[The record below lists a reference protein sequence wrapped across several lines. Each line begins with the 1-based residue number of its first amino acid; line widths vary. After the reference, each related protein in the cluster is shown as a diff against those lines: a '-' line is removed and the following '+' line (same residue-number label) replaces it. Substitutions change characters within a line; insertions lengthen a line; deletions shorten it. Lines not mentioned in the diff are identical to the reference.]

1 MTELKREQSSKTD
14 RTPPEPTTRC
24 DLHLHSAASLTTR
37 QWFSEY
43 FDAPESYADPLR
55 QYELCKARG
64 MDLVTLTDHDSIEGG
79 LLLVERPDFFLSVEV
94 STRFP
99 DNDCAVHV
107 LVYNVTPAQHRKLQ
121 RLRDSVFSVVEFI
134 RREGLPYAL
143 PHPLLS
149 PNWRMDRE
157 TLEKCFVLFP
167 TVEAINGLND
177 RRVNPIAETL
187 IASLSPEVLV
197 ALSAKH
203 GIPLAHGK
211 PRRPALTAGS
221 DDHGHR
227 RAGTI
232 FTEVGG
238 KLGAAAYLERMM
250 NGEARLVGKAGDLNA
265 MALCIKQGA
274 YEHFRRKGAGVRGQR
289 NPFVDVMD
297 VLAGRVPPTDP
308 SSPRGAGSLVESL
321 VRAAERARM
330 PVGLDLDITVTP
342 DEGTDESDRRIV
354 EAVTRISDT
363 LAADATEELVAAGM
377 AFDIYGLCAA
387 LTDLAGAMVVAS
399 PLLFAADHFARQWD
413 QVQRILKEWRAT
425 DLPSTSEHLAVF
437 SDSRDNIDGV
447 ASWCRRF
454 MCQAETAGRRV
465 WFASCDEVAPL
476 DSLCAT
482 ASPITSVARF
492 KVPLYPGF
500 EVVVPSLPGTVDRLW
515 REGITHVELATPGPM
530 GLAGLAA
537 ARLLRL
543 PVTASFHTDLCGL
556 TAALTGESTATDLTR
571 TYLRWFYRSVDRV
584 FAFSASS
591 REKLLEMGVSAAK
604 IELMPVAVDPDDF
617 TPRNASASTFAGL
630 GLNMG
635 DRPVVL
641 SVGRLSPEKNIGV
654 IIDAVERLQHRS
666 PAPFL
671 VVAGDGPAREAIE
684 RSCRG
689 KSFVAIVGF
698 QEGAA
703 LRRLYASARAFVFA
717 SKVDTLGLVNLEALA
732 SGVPVLVPGNSAI
745 AGLLHDGDNALF
757 FDPDA
762 GELSDALS
770 DLLDDP
776 ARAARLAAGGRSY
789 TLDRWQTTQ
798 FDEVWRTMV
807 AGSATACAA

>member
-1 MTELKREQSSKTD
+1 LTDATSSRAD
-14 RTPPEPTTRC
+14 RNSQLLTTRC

-43 FDAPESYADPLR
+43 FDAPESYADPVR

-79 LLLVERPDFFLSVEV
+79 LLLVDRPDFFLSVEV

-107 LVYNVTPAQHRKLQ
+107 LVYNITPAQHRKLQ
-121 RLRDSVFSVVEFI
+121 RLRDSVFRVVEFV

-177 RRVNPIAETL
+177 RRVSPFAETL
-187 IASLSPEVLV
+187 IASLTPDIL
-197 ALSAKH
+197 AGLSEKH

-211 PRRPALTAGS
+211 SRRPALTAGS

-232 FTEVGG
+232 FTEVSG
-238 KLGAAAYLERMM
+238 KLGTAAYLERVM
-250 NGEARLVGKAGDLNA
+250 NGDGRGVGEAGDLNA
-265 MALCIKQGA
+265 MAMCIKQGA
-274 YEHFRRKGAGVRGQR
+274 YEHFRRKGAGARGQR

-297 VLAGRVPPTDP
+297 VLAGRVPSADA
-308 SSPRGAGSLVESL
+308 SSPRGASSLVESL
-321 VRAAERARM
+321 VRAAQRARL
-330 PVGLDLDITVTP
+330 PVGLDLDITLTP

-354 EAVTRISDT
+354 EAVTRISDA
-363 LAADATEELVAAGM
+363 LAADATEELVAAAT
-377 AFDIYGLCAA
+377 AFDVYGLFAA
-387 LTDLAGAMVVAS
+387 LTDIAGAMVVAS

-413 QVQRILKEWRAT
+413 QVQRIQKEWRAT
-425 DLPSTSEHLAVF
+425 DLPGTPEHLAVF
-437 SDSRDNIDGV
+437 SDSRDNVDGV

-465 WFASCDEVAPL
+465 WFASCDEVAPR
-476 DSLCAT
+476 DSSCPT
-482 ASPITSVARF
+482 ASPIASVARF
-492 KVPLYPGF
+492 KIPLYPGF
-500 EVVVPSLPGTVDRLW
+500 EVVVPSLPGTVDRIW

-543 PVTASFHTDLCGL
+543 PVTATFHTDLCGL
-556 TAALTGESTATDLTR
+556 AVALTGASTVADLTR
-571 TYLRWFYRSVDRV
+571 SYLRWFYCSVDRV
-584 FAFSASS
+584 FAFSATS
-591 REKLLEMGVSAAK
+591 RDTLLAMGVPAAR
-604 IELMPVAVDPDDF
+604 IELMPVAVDPSDF
-617 TPRNASASTFAGL
+617 APGHASANTFPGL
-630 GLNMG
+630 GLNVG
-635 DRPVVL
+635 VRPVVL
-641 SVGRLSPEKNIGV
+641 SVGRLSPEKNLGV

-684 RSCRG
+684 RSYRG
-689 KSFVAIVGF
+689 KNFVAFVGF
-698 QEGAA
+698 QEGAV
-703 LRRLYASARAFVFA
+703 LRQIYASARAFVFA
-717 SKVDTLGLVNLEALA
+717 STVDTLGLVNLEALA
-732 SGVPVLVPGNSAI
+732 SGVPVLVPRDSAI
-745 AGLLHDGDNALF
+745 AGFLDDGGNALF
-757 FDPDA
+757 FDPNA

-776 ARAARLAAGGRSY
+776 VRAARLAAGGRGY
-789 TLDRWQTTQ
+789 TVDRWQTAQ
-798 FDEVWRTMV
+798 FDELWRTLV
-807 AGSATACAA
+807 AGAATRCAA

>member
-1 MTELKREQSSKTD
+1 LTQTNSSKTD
-14 RTPPEPTTRC
+14 RNSPAPTTRC

-43 FDAPESYADPLR
+43 FAAPESYADPLR

-79 LLLVERPDFFLSVEV
+79 LLLVDRPDFFLSVEV

-121 RLRDSVFSVVEFI
+121 HLRDSVFNVVEFI
-134 RREGLPYAL
+134 RHEALPHAL

-167 TVEAINGLND
+167 TVEAVNGLND
-177 RRVNPIAETL
+177 CRVRPAAATL
-187 IASLSPEVLV
+187 IASLTPEVLV

-203 GIPLAHGK
+203 GIALAHGN

-232 FTEVGG
+232 FTEVSG
-238 KLGAAAYLERMM
+238 KLGAAAYLERVM
-250 NGEARLVGKAGDLNA
+250 NGEARVVGDAGDLNA
-265 MALCIKQGA
+265 MAMCIKQGA
-274 YEHFRRKGAGVRGQR
+274 YEHFRRRGASARGQR

-297 VLAGRVPPTDP
+297 VLAGRVPPPDAN
-308 SSPRGAGSLVESL
+308 SPRGASSLVESL
-321 VRAAERARM
+321 VRAAQRARM

-354 EAVTRISDT
+354 EAVTRISDA
-363 LAADATEELVAAGM
+363 LAADATEELVAAAT
-377 AFDIYGLCAA
+377 AFDVYGLFAA
-387 LTDLAGAMVVAS
+387 LTDIAGAMVVAS

-413 QVQRILKEWRAT
+413 QVERILKEWRAT
-425 DLPSTSEHLAVF
+425 DLPGTSEHLAVF

-454 MCQAETAGRRV
+454 MCQAEAAGRRV
-465 WFASCDEVAPL
+465 WFASCDEVPPL
-476 DSLCAT
+476 GAASRT
-482 ASPITSVARF
+482 ASPIASVARF
-492 KVPLYPGF
+492 KISLYPGF
-500 EVVVPSLPGTVDRLW
+500 EIVVPSLPGTVDRLW

-556 TAALTGESTATDLTR
+556 AVALTGESTVADLTR
-571 TYLRWFYRSVDRV
+571 AYLRWFYCSVDRV
-584 FAFSASS
+584 LAFSNSS
-591 REKLLEMGVSAAK
+591 RDKLLEMGVPSAK

-617 TPRNASASTFAGL
+617 APGNACASTFPDL
-630 GLNMG
+630 GLKVGN
-635 DRPVVL
+635 RPVVL
-641 SVGRLSPEKNIGV
+641 TVGRLSPEKNLGV
-654 IIDAVERLQHRS
+654 IIDAMERLQHRT

-671 VVAGDGPAREAIE
+671 VVAGDGPAREEIE

-689 KSFVAIVGF
+689 KSFVAFVGF
-698 QEGAA
+698 QEGTV

-732 SGVPVLVPGNSAI
+732 SGVPVLVPGDSAI
-745 AGLLHDGDNALF
+745 AGFLHDGGNALF
-757 FDPDA
+757 FDPSA
-762 GELSDALS
+762 GELSEALS

-776 ARAARLAAGGRSY
+776 VRAARLAAGGRRF
-789 TLDRWQTTQ
+789 TLDRWQTAQ
-798 FDEVWRTMV
+798 FDAQWRTMV
-807 AGSATACAA
+807 DGSATECAV